1 MMDRT
6 NVPDLPISKFLFKIQ
21 SRAYEKF
28 IGFSYTKLY
37 PLKHIPMYGFVFLE
51 NGQLEQETAKTT

>member
-37 PLKHIPMYGFVFLE
+37 PLKHIPMYEFVFLE
-51 NGQLEQETAKTT
+51 NGRL